1 MSGKCLLEVRM
12 TPGLQCSSTVT
23 SMDWLLTALI
33 GLTAGVLSGLFGI
46 GGGVIVV
53 PALILLVGLEQR
65 TATGTSLAALL
76 LPVGL
81 LGVMTYARAG
91 AVRFPMAALLALGI
105 LVGTALGARV
115 AFVLPE
121 LWLRRMLAVLLVM
134 LATQLW
140 CKR

>member
-1 MSGKCLLEVRM
+1 MTAGSQCLGTL
-12 TPGLQCSSTVT
+12 T

-33 GLTAGVLSGLFGI
+33 GLVAGVLSGLFGI

-81 LGVMTYARAG
+81 FGVMTYARAG

-105 LVGTALGARV
+105 LVGTALGTRV

-121 LWLRRMLAVLLVM
+121 LWLRRLLAVLLVM

-140 CKR
+140 FKP

>member
-1 MSGKCLLEVRM
+1 
-12 TPGLQCSSTVT
+12 
-23 SMDWLLTALI
+23 MDWLLTALI
-33 GLTAGVLSGLFGI
+33 GLAAGVLSGLFGI

-53 PALILLVGLEQR
+53 PALILLVGLEGR

-81 LGVMTYARAG
+81 LGVLAYARAG
-91 AVRFPMAALLALGI
+91 AVRFPMAALLAFGI

-121 LWLRRMLAVLLVM
+121 LWLRRLLAVLLVM

-140 CKR
+140 FKQ